1 VGWIFGGTPLYA
13 ISTRKLDEF
22 PIQPMR
28 FMHRLILARPRGAA
42 YAFSLL
48 FLGAGLVLV
57 LPRANAATAA
67 TTPIPVPTPTPTPTP
82 AATPTATPQPTPTPG
97 ATPANSF
104 GKLLNISTRLRV
116 LGGDNVLIGGFIITG
131 SDPKKVIIRGIGPSL
146 ADFGLQG
153 ALADPTLE
161 LHDGT
166 GSLIFSNDNWKD
178 TQKQEILDTTI
189 PPANDLESAIVATLA
204 PGAYTAIVRGKN
216 NGTGVAVVEA
226 YDLNQAASSKLA
238 NISTRGFVDTDNN
251 VMIGGLIVGPT
262 GTAGSTLL
270 VRALGPSLSNFGI
283 QNPLA
288 DPVLELH
295 NGNGTA
301 MASNDN
307 WRDTQQANIQF
318 AGIPPSSDLESAI
331 VQTLVP
337 GAYTAIVS
345 GKNNGTGVGLIEVY
359 DLTPKIL
366 EQVSQVISASQGGLI
381 TLPSGSSV
389 TIPGGALTSDQSV
402 TVSVLSSLPKQPP
415 NGFIVGVG
423 PALSISFAPA
433 NTAAASVRS
442 QPGPNSQSNTSS
454 ASLIFVLNFLG
465 STPTGL
471 DGAAPIGEY
480 IKVNGSVDNWWGP
493 TGQIDPVNKKVTF
506 TVDPTVFSNAY
517 ASKISDFRFIF
528 GLGNVNPNVASV
540 ALPRQRYWNGS
551 VWVDTPVPSILL
563 NTGTP
568 PNFDPKTLVLVHGVN
583 SFVDQA
589 FGDCGAGSFDATSQ
603 IMRAGGYTQ
612 AIGLDYDWTQ
622 NLDLSGQQLAAFLR
636 ASGLKNFDLEGH
648 SMGGA
653 VVLSGAAYIT
663 EPAIQ
668 IDKIVTLGG
677 AGEGTPVANVAPAL
691 ATLLLAYPPTRAV
704 ALLGGQ
710 IPTLVALITSAGIRD
725 LIPNSAALLAVQNRY
740 NSNATRQNTAIL
752 TVAGTVPIPGSEIFK
767 PLFPSEQYD
776 GLIGVLEAKLTG
788 RGHTAV
794 VGEYS
799 VNHIG
804 LECSGPIIGDVGT
817 RVKPSPTPTPK
828 LNFSATQGGASPA
841 NQTFTI
847 KNPGPAG
854 SILKY
859 TVSAD
864 ASWLSLPDSSVPLAA
879 GASASRTVSVNSTGL
894 SATQSPYR
902 ATITG
907 SDPASSNRSQTIE
920 VTLTINPQ
928 STGDLSLAIT
938 SQTWTPSYFNGQIV
952 SYNAVVKGTASG
964 PTNSGLRVVSFD
976 FGSVRDFVAD
986 SWSAGSPGNPDRG
999 AGDPAATTWTVTESF
1014 AGLDEVLTISVGNAF
1029 SSPSTIYVHAH
1040 P

>member
-1 VGWIFGGTPLYA
+1 
-13 ISTRKLDEF
+13 
-22 PIQPMR
+22 
-28 FMHRLILARPRGAA
+28 
-42 YAFSLL
+42 
-48 FLGAGLVLV
+48 
-57 LPRANAATAA
+57 
-67 TTPIPVPTPTPTPTP
+67 
-82 AATPTATPQPTPTPG
+82 
-97 ATPANSF
+97 
-104 GKLLNISTRLRV
+104 V

-204 PGAYTAIVRGKN
+204 PGAYTAIVRGKD

-226 YDLNQAASSKLA
+226 YDLNQAAGSKLA

-251 VMIGGLIVGPT
+251 VMIGGLIVGPA

-288 DPVLELH
+288 DPILELH

-301 MASNDN
+301 IASNDN
-307 WRDTQQANIQF
+307 WRDTQQASIQF
-318 AGIPPSSDLESAI
+318 AGIPPSNDLESAI
-331 VQTLVP
+331 VQTLAP

-359 DLTPKIL
+359 DLTPTIL
-366 EQVSQVISASQGGLI
+366 EQVSQVISAAQGGVI

-389 TIPGGALTSDQSV
+389 SIPAGALASDQSV
-402 TVSVLSSLPKQPP
+402 TLSVLSSLPKQPP
-415 NGFIVGVG
+415 NGFIVGLG
-423 PALSISFAPA
+423 PALSISFAPV
-433 NTAAASVRS
+433 TTSAASLQS
-442 QPGPNSQSNTSS
+442 QPGPNSQSNASS
-454 ASLIFVLNFLG
+454 ASLLFVLNFLG
-465 STPTGL
+465 STATGL

-480 IKVNGSVDNWWGP
+480 IKVNGSVDNWWGLA
-493 TGQIDPVNKKVTF
+493 GQIDPVNKKVTF
-506 TVDPTVFSNAY
+506 TVDPAVFSNAY
-517 ASKISDFRFIF
+517 ASNISDFRFIF
-528 GLGNVNPNVASV
+528 GLGNVNPNLPGI
-540 ALPRQRYWNGS
+540 ALPRPRYWNGS
-551 VWVDTPVPSILL
+551 SWVDTPVPSILL
-563 NTGTP
+563 YTGTP
-568 PNFDPKTLVLVHGVN
+568 PSSDPKTLVFVHGVN

-589 FGDCGAGSFDATSQ
+589 FGDCGAGSFDATSE
-603 IMRAGGYTQ
+603 ILKAGGYTQ

-622 NLDLSGQQLAAFLR
+622 NVDLSGQQLAAFLR
-636 ASGLKNFDLEGH
+636 ATALKHFDLEGH

-653 VVLSGAAYIT
+653 VVLSGASYIS

-677 AGEGTPVANVAPAL
+677 AGEGTPVAAVAPAV
-691 ATLLLAYPPTRAV
+691 ATLLLAYPPTRAL

-710 IPTLVALITSAGIRD
+710 IPTLVDLITSAGIRD
-725 LIPNSAALLAVQNRY
+725 LNLNSTALVAIQNRY
-740 NSNATRQNTAIL
+740 NGNAMRQSTTIL

-767 PLFPSEQYD
+767 PLFGSEQYD
-776 GLIGVLEAKLTG
+776 GLIGVLEANLTG

-794 VGEYS
+794 GDYG
-799 VNHIG
+799 VNHTE
-804 LECSGPIIGDVGT
+804 LECSDPIIGDVGE

-828 LNFSATQGGASPA
+828 LDFSATEGSSSPP

-854 SILKY
+854 STLKY

-864 ASWLSLPDSSVPLAA
+864 ASWVSLPDTSTPLAA
-879 GASASRTVSVNSTGL
+879 GASSPRTVSVNSSGL
-894 SATQSPYR
+894 SAALSPYK
-902 ATITG
+902 ATITV
-907 SDPASSNRSQTIE
+907 SDSTSSNRSQTLA

-938 SQTWTPSYFNGQIV
+938 SQTWTPLSSGGQV
-952 SYNAVVKGTASG
+952 YAYSAVVKGTASG
-964 PTNSGLRVVSFD
+964 PVNSGLGVVSFD
-976 FGSVRDFVAD
+976 FGSGGDLQIVAD
-986 SWSAGSPGNPDRG
+986 SWTAGSPGNPARG
-999 AGDPAATTWTVTESF
+999 PGDPATTTWTATESF
-1014 AGLDEVLTISVGNAF
+1014 AGLDEVLTISLGNAF
-1029 SSPSTIYVHAH
+1029 SNPSTIYVHAH